1 MKKQNNKKIL
11 IVDDFEL
18 NRAILCE
25 MFCRDYEVI
34 EAGRWKTGNRNP
46 EKGRDK
52 HQSIVAGYCNAGH

>member
-34 EAGRWKTGNRNP
+34 EAEGGRQAIEILKRKEQTS
-46 EKGRDK
+46 K
-52 HQSIVAGYCNAGH
+52 HYC